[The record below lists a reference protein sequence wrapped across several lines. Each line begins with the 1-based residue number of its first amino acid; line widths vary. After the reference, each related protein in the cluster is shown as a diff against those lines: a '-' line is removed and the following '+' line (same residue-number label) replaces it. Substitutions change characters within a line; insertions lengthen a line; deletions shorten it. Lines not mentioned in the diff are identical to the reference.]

1 MNQNLKQL
9 LLILLVC
16 PVAFVHAQE
25 NIDSIAVDDSK
36 QIIDALSDDNAIE
49 YAPSISA
56 DGKTIIFETNKSG
69 SYKLYESRKDDN
81 GQWAAPFPIDN
92 INNFGDST
100 DLIGGPSI
108 SFDGNILYFFA
119 SIGFGNREDIYFST
133 REKDGWSVPES
144 LGAPINTD
152 GYEGFPSISADGKV
166 LYFVR
171 ENSEGPQS
179 RELRR
184 EQTFCYSIF
193 KSEKQPNGSWGQPT
207 KLPYPI
213 NYDCEKAPKI
223 MADSRTLIFSSN
235 RPGGMGDYDMYQ
247 STLTPLG
254 DWSNPVPLTFANS
267 AQSDQLP
274 TIAAEGDLM
283 YFIYNNQDI
292 YSVEIPL
299 ELRQFVNNIV
309 QGNII
314 DADSKEGIAAK
325 VIVRNA
331 LTSDVITELDNNP
344 EDGRYTVI
352 LPVGKYYNI
361 EVQKEGY
368 SDFIR
373 SIDLRSVADYNETQ
387 MDIELFK
394 NVYLN
399 VDVSDQDLFEG
410 IVADVGVKIQG
421 DPDFV
426 QKLKTSSNGSVTAT
440 LPIGSN
446 YEFYVSAENYKS
458 AFFSLDL
465 SNLVLYRNFEKELVL
480 EPEKKQV
487 MINVADLSNNS
498 RVNSKII
505 LRNKD
510 RDERIEVEGNSMV
523 SLRVG
528 DRYEIEA
535 TSNEGYAFNSTT
547 IDVSKGMGGS
557 VEMKLQKLET
567 NAKLTLK
574 DINFETNSAVL
585 SDVSFIELN
594 RVIKLMNENPGL
606 RVEISAHTD
615 DVGSDAYNLKLSDQ
629 RAQSVVDYLIEN
641 EIDSERF
648 VAKGYGESTPK
659 VTNDSEENR
668 ALNRR
673 VELKIL
679 GI

>member
-1 MNQNLKQL
+1 MRQYLKL
-9 LLILLVC
+9 PLTCVMLWFTTAIC
-16 PVAFVHAQE
+16 AQE
-25 NIDSIAVDDSK
+25 TIDSVAVDDTK

-69 SYKLYESRKDDN
+69 SYKLYESRKDEN

-133 REKDGWSVPES
+133 REKNGWSVPQS

-152 GYEGFPSISADGKV
+152 SYEGFPSISADGKT

-171 ENSEGPQS
+171 ENTEGPQS

-193 KSEKQPNGSWGQPT
+193 KSEKLSNGNWGEPT

-213 NYDCEKAPKI
+213 NFDCEKAPKI

-235 RPGGMGDYDMYQ
+235 RPGGLGDYDMYQ

-254 DWSNPVPLTFANS
+254 DWSTPVPLSFANS
-267 AQSDQLP
+267 SQSDQLP

-283 YFIYNNQDI
+283 YFIYNNEDI
-292 YSVEIPL
+292 YSVEIPV

-309 QGNII
+309 QGNIV
-314 DADSKEGIAAK
+314 DVDSKNGIAAK

-361 EVQKEGY
+361 EVQKDGY

-373 SIDLRSVADYNETQ
+373 SIDLRSVTDYNETQ
-387 MDIELFK
+387 LDIELFK
-394 NVYLN
+394 NVFLDI
-399 VDVSDQDLFEG
+399 DVSDQDLFEG
-410 IVADVGVKIQG
+410 IVSEVGVKIQG
-421 DPDFV
+421 EPDFV
-426 QKLKTSSNGSVTAT
+426 QKLKTSGNGSVTAT

-446 YEFYVSAENYKS
+446 YEFYLSAENYKS

-498 RVNSKII
+498 RVKSKIV

-574 DINFETNSAVL
+574 DINFETNSAIL

-594 RVIKLMNENPGL
+594 RVIQLMNENPGL

-615 DVGSDAYNLKLSDQ
+615 DVGSDAYNLKLSDK

-648 VAKGYGESTPK
+648 VAKGYGESSPK

>member
-81 GQWAAPFPIDN
+81 GQWTAPFPIDN

-133 REKDGWSVPES
+133 REKDGWSIPES

-373 SIDLRSVADYNETQ
+373 SIDLRSVTDYNETQ

-394 NVYLN
+394 NVFLN

-426 QKLKTSSNGSVTAT
+426 QKLKTSPNGSVTAT

-446 YEFYVSAENYKS
+446 FEFYVSAENYKS

>member
-1 MNQNLKQL
+1 MKLPL
-9 LLILLVC
+9 LASFIICCLHFS
-16 PVAFVHAQE
+16 AFSQTDATAA
-25 NIDSIAVDDSK
+25 DTK
-36 QIIDALSDDNAIE
+36 QIIDVLSDDNAIE

-69 SYKLYESRKDDN
+69 SYKLYESKKDN
-81 GQWAAPFPIDN
+81 SGNWTPPIPIDN

-119 SIGFGNREDIYFST
+119 SIGFGSREDIYFSN
-133 REKDGWSVPES
+133 REKDGWSVPQS
-144 LGAPINTD
+144 IGAPINTE
-152 GYEGFPSISADGKV
+152 GYEGFPSISADGKTMF
-166 LYFVR
+166 FVR

-184 EQTFCYSIF
+184 ETTFCYSIF
-193 KSEKQPNGSWGQPT
+193 KSEKKADGSWGEPT

-235 RPGGMGDYDMYQ
+235 RPGGLGDYDMYQ

-254 DWSNPVPLTFANS
+254 DWSRPIPLTFANS

-283 YFIYNNQDI
+283 YFVYNNEDI
-292 YSVEIPL
+292 YSVVIP
-299 ELRQFVNNIV
+299 ENLRQFVNNIV
-309 QGNII
+309 QGHITDQDTN
-314 DADSKEGIAAK
+314 EGIAAK
-325 VIVRNA
+325 IIVKDA
-331 LTSDVITELDNNP
+331 LTSDVITEVDNNP

-361 EVQKEGY
+361 EVKKEGY
-368 SDFIR
+368 SDFIK
-373 SIDLRSVADYNETQ
+373 SIDLRNVSKYQETQ
-387 MDIELFK
+387 LDISLFK
-394 NVYLN
+394 NVFLN
-399 VDVSDQDLFEG
+399 ISVSDQDLFEG

-421 DPDFV
+421 EQSFV
-426 QKLKTSSNGSVTAT
+426 QKLKTRPDGRITAT

-446 YEFYVSAENYKS
+446 YEFYISAENFKS
-458 AFFSLDL
+458 DFFSLDL
-465 SNLVLYRNFEKELVL
+465 SNLVLYRNFEKEVDL

-498 RVNSKII
+498 RVKSKII

-510 RDERIEVEGNSMV
+510 RDERIEVEGNTMV

-535 TSNEGYAFNSTT
+535 TSDQGYAFNSTV
-547 IDVSKGMGGS
+547 IDVSKGMTAD

-567 NAKLTLK
+567 NAKLTLR
-574 DINFETNSAVL
+574 DITFETNSAVL
-585 SDVSFIELN
+585 SDVSFTELN
-594 RVIKLMNENPGL
+594 RVVKLMSENPGL
-606 RVEISAHTD
+606 RVEIAAHTD
-615 DVGSDAYNLKLSDQ
+615 DIGSDTYNLNLSNQ
-629 RAQSVVDYLIEN
+629 RAQSVVDFLIEN
-641 EIDSERF
+641 EIDPERF
-648 VAKGYGESTPK
+648 VAKGYGESSPK
-659 VTNDSEENR
+659 VANDTEENR